1 MAGGPG
7 GDDNQAMRYHG
18 SFPDGGSLPR
28 GEAGSRRGIETAG
41 RGVRRRTAAALAA
54 AILVATLPVPASG
67 CGYHVGLA
75 AGLTTAHASSIP
87 VAVAVHAAV
96 DAGRLSPL
104 ADAPPPLALVRANGA
119 MRTFSDALTKQS
131 TGLPAVAL
139 VLVEAHLWGRIVTGS
154 AGTRFEAHAVGP
166 AGGDVIVVTGEPAL
180 RGLLDGRISWN
191 AAVTAGLVVVD
202 GPPGDRERIAR
213 ALAEQFS

>member
-1 MAGGPG
+1 M
-7 GDDNQAMRYHG
+7 
-18 SFPDGGSLPR
+18 
-28 GEAGSRRGIETAG
+28 
-41 RGVRRRTAAALAA
+41 RRRSAAALAA

-75 AGLTTAHASSIP
+75 AGLTTAHASSVP

-96 DAGRLSPL
+96 GAGRLSPL

-119 MRTFSDALTKQS
+119 MRTFSDALASQS
-131 TGLPAVAL
+131 AGLPAVAL
-139 VLVEAHLWGRIVTGS
+139 VLVEAHLWGRIVPAS

-166 AGGDVIVVTGEPAL
+166 VGGDVIVVTGEPAL
-180 RGLLDGRISWN
+180 RALLDGRISWN
-191 AAVTAGLVVVD
+191 AAVAAGLVVVD

>member
-1 MAGGPG
+1 MSGGPG
-7 GDDNQAMRYHG
+7 GGDNRAMRYIG

-28 GEAGSRRGIETAG
+28 DEAEPRRCIATA
-41 RGVRRRTAAALAA
+41 RRVVRRRTAAALAA

-67 CGYHVGLA
+67 CGYHAGLA
-75 AGLTTAHASSIP
+75 AGLTTAHASSVP
-87 VAVAVHAAV
+87 VALAVYAAV
-96 DAGRLSPL
+96 GSGRLSPL

-119 MRTFSDALTKQS
+119 MRTFSDALASQS
-131 TGLPAVAL
+131 AGLPAVAL
-139 VLVEAHLWGRIVTGS
+139 VLVEAHLWGRIVPDS

-191 AAVTAGLVVVD
+191 AAVAAGLVVVD
-202 GPPGDRERIAR
+202 GSPGDRERIAR